1 MDPSPRVRIC
11 WEHTPLGGKRDVFK
25 IPGAAKRG
33 TCCEELKL
41 ETQARRK
48 GGQEKRK
55 ELEIGEVTV
64 RCELAKVT
72 DTRSSRR
79 TPLAEQP
86 LEVNRQ
92 FPIVNEFE

>member
-1 MDPSPRVRIC
+1 MCADLPGAHAFR
-11 WEHTPLGGKRDVFK
+11 GKRDVFE

-41 ETQARRK
+41 ETQMRRK

-64 RCELAKVT
+64 RCELTKVT

-86 LEVNRQ
+86 LKVNRQ
-92 FPIVNEFE
+92 FPHCK

>member
-1 MDPSPRVRIC
+1 M
-11 WEHTPLGGKRDVFK
+11 
-25 IPGAAKRG
+25 PGTVKHG
-33 TCCEELKL
+33 TCCKELKL
-41 ETQARRK
+41 ETQVRKK

-72 DTRSSRR
+72 DTGSSRR

-86 LEVNRQ
+86 LKVNRQ

>member
-11 WEHTPLGGKRDVFK
+11 QEHTPLGGKRDVFK

-86 LEVNRQ
+86 LKVNRQ